1 MTPAMIYLSGAC
13 NQTCLHLPSMSPSM
27 KGVKY
32 RSHDSFAL
40 NYLPSRRHSSS
51 DSGNSFDSN
60 ADARSVPKHLQRVEE
75 QKGNIGILRQI
86 FAFMSHTPLISSPEQ
101 TTASY
106 GIIPGEDSVNKAAEV
121 DYDDSSNPSERNGEK
136 GKSSAIGASD
146 SAGRSSSRRNQSRT
160 SNSQGHI
167 KDQDLETPTGNA
179 SDNEDDSAEELIYD
193 EDGNGSSWNDESPPD
208 NSS

>member
-1 MTPAMIYLSGAC
+1 
-13 NQTCLHLPSMSPSM
+13 M
-27 KGVKY
+27 KAVKY

-40 NYLPSRRHSSS
+40 NYFPSQRHSSS

-60 ADARSVPKHLQRVEE
+60 ADARFVPKHLQRDEE

-101 TTASY
+101 TTTSY
-106 GIIPGEDSVNKAAEV
+106 GIIPGDDSVNKAAEV
-121 DYDDSSNPSERNGEK
+121 DYDGSSSQSEINGKK
-136 GKSSAIGASD
+136 GKSSALGASD
-146 SAGRSSSRRNQSRT
+146 SAGRPSSRRNQSRT
-160 SNSQGHI
+160 SNSPGHI
-167 KDQDLETPTGNA
+167 KGQDFETRESSTGNA